1 MAKKIKAKLGLF
13 KNKSPIFVDIG
24 ANIASLSLIIAA
36 SGYEVWAVEPLAM
49 NVNLVRVFYFWF
61 MENNSVIIIFCE

>member
-24 ANIASLSLIIAA
+24 ANIGSISLFIAA

-49 NVNLVRVFYFWF
+49 NVNLARNLQFLIYG
-61 MENNSVIIIFCE
+61 M